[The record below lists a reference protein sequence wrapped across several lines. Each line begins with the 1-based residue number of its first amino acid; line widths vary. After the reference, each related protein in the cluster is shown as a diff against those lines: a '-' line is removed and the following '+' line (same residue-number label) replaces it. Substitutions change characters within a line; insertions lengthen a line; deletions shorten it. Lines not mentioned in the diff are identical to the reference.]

1 MADTA
6 TIPVIG
12 TQPLGQLS
20 ATETYSDSILGPVSF
35 RLSNLRIA
43 GSSVKPA
50 APSQSPYIIAANETF
65 AVSVDIEFNKT
76 PLTSLL
82 MCLGTK
88 VKMDFAFEGYGK
100 NAAEL
105 DLMASLTTVKGQY
118 KYTLTFTGVPQS
130 VAMTPG
136 LYEVA
141 AVATIG
147 PVDHQCSTCVFGH
160 GYIGEVLL
168 EVYAAGEECGI

>member
-1 MADTA
+1 MADISVPVSGAQSA
-6 TIPVIG
+6 T
-12 TQPLGQLS
+12 QLA

-35 RLSNLRIA
+35 RMSNLRIA

-50 APSQSPYIIAANETF
+50 APAQSPYIISAAETF
-65 AVSVDIEFNKT
+65 SVSVDIEFNKT

-88 VKMDFAFEGYGK
+88 VKMDFAFEGYGR
-100 NAAEL
+100 NAAEI
-105 DLMASLTTVKGQY
+105 DLMANLTTVKGQFN
-118 KYTLTFTGVPQS
+118 YTLTFTGVPQS
-130 VAMTPG
+130 VGLTPG
-136 LYEVA
+136 LYEIA
-141 AVATIG
+141 AVSTIG

-168 EVYAAGEECGI
+168 EVYSAGEECGL